1 LRDRIKTA
9 LVVASVITVLVSEIA
24 VVLQQPADVVKN
36 TREIV
41 EAVND
46 GRKFLASRH
55 PEAKQDLSDLI
66 GQMQLTIEGLAEV
79 TSVISGFRFV
89 SG

>member
-1 LRDRIKTA
+1 M
-9 LVVASVITVLVSEIA
+9 VLVGEIA
-24 VVLQQPADVVKN
+24 DVIRQLADVVKN

-46 GRKFLASRH
+46 GRKFLASNH
-55 PEAKQDLSDLI
+55 PEAQQDFSDLL
-66 GQMQLTIEGLAEV
+66 GQMQLTVHL
-79 TSVISGFRFV
+79 ISPACLPL